1 MTYMTNIKFY
11 LVTGLFIIG
20 AGILGYAAI
29 NSLRDPVYYANNQEV
44 ITAQLGDETIGE
56 LTSAS
61 QNNLTE
67 TGGQLTA
74 STSGTKPTSGTV
86 ATSSVD
92 STTSSTQSTTTAS
105 RNTDLIARLKKI
117 PSGTVL
123 KTGSSGDSVKAIQEA
138 LNIVAKAGLPTTGTG
153 VGNFGPAT
161 ETAVKNFQKANS
173 IPQTGQVASQTLA
186 KLIEKL
192 Q

>member
-1 MTYMTNIKFY
+1 MTNIKFY

-29 NSLRDPVYYANNQEV
+29 NSLRDPVYYANNQEIV
-44 ITAQLGDETIGE
+44 SSQLGDETIGE

-61 QNNLTE
+61 QNNMNE
-67 TGGQLTA
+67 SSGGLA
-74 STSGTKPTSGTV
+74 STTSGTPPVTSGTV
-86 ATSSVD
+86 STSTPTTTPTTSETSS
-92 STTSSTQSTTTAS
+92 STS
-105 RNTDLIARLKKI
+105 RNADLIARLKKI

-123 KTGSSGDSVKAIQEA
+123 KTGSSGDSVKAVQEA
-138 LNIVAKAGLPTTGTG
+138 LNIVSKAGLPTTGTG

-161 ETAVKNFQKANS
+161 ETAVKNFQKANGIS
-173 IPQTGQVASQTLA
+173 QTGQVASQTLA